1 MKKTNL
7 TQGDTERKKHNTETR
22 LMEGTEG
29 TGWKYKKG
37 NYCNYN
43 SKVIPGSKTQGP

>member
-7 TQGDTERKKHNTETR
+7 TQGDIERKKQHRNKTDGR
-22 LMEGTEG
+22 NREG

-37 NYCNYN
+37 NYN